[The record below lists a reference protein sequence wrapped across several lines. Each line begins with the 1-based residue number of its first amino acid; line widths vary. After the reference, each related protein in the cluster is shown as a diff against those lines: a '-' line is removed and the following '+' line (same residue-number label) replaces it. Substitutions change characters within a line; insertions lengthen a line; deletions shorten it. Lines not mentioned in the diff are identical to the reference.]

1 MRRLSPGVYDDGEG
15 GLHLDVPE
23 LLADNDIADTPE
35 NRETVERLARKVF
48 AQLGIDV
55 EVDE

>member
-35 NRETVERLARKVF
+35 NRDTVERLARQCF
-48 AQLGIDV
+48 AQLGFDV